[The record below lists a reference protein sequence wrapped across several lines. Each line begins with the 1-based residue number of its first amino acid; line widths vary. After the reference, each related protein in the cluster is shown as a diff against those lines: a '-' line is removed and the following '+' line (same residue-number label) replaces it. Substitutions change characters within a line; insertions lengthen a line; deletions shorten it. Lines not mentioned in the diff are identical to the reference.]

1 LLPIAGILAEVAFC
15 FGLYYSWS
23 RRICQVLRT
32 TRSCHFDI
40 RLKLVFL
47 TLIPGEVFDDDALA
61 RLRRIFERV
70 CEDFES
76 QLLEMSGH
84 EDRVA
89 FVVRIPPKVAVSRLV
104 NSLKCVSSRRLKR
117 ERPDLGQWF
126 LKGRSLWSPSYSATV

>member
-1 LLPIAGILAEVAFC
+1 M
-15 FGLYYSWS
+15 
-23 RRICQVLRT
+23 LRSA
-32 TRSCHFDI
+32 RSCHSDI
-40 RLKLVFL
+40 RLILVFL

-76 QLLEMSGH
+76 QLLEFSGQG
-84 EDRVA
+84 DRVSL
-89 FVVRIPPKVAVSRLV
+89 VVRIPPKVAVSRLV

-126 LKGRSLWSPSYSATV
+126 LEGRSLWSPSYSVTV

>member
-1 LLPIAGILAEVAFC
+1 M
-15 FGLYYSWS
+15 
-23 RRICQVLRT
+23 LRT